1 MDRRSF
7 LGAVLGALAP
17 AAPLARA
24 AAAGQRTRWSVR
36 TSEGFDA
43 LCFLGPLSGKEFYAR
58 YYKDELGAFLPRLPA
73 NARTALSGLAV
84 EAEATQALLGPQLS
98 VLFSGGPDAEL
109 SDLRD
114 ALERAETAL
123 LPPYKASSY
132 WSEENW
138 AFLQKIRPG
147 LRTVLGAMEAADFA
161 GFRRG
166 YVEPRAA
173 QRLPAL
179 RARLAGVDVI
189 AEQERLLGRR
199 FNDPT
204 IEIDLL
210 YFSKPHGI
218 KVQGQRFLTHLDYP
232 DEVVLRNAAHEPL
245 HPPFD
250 MSGPIARSALAALG
264 KDPLLTRIVAEHD
277 PSFGYNSVEGLL
289 DEDTVEALEQI
300 VSERLGFARPAAE
313 RWRQAD
319 GGMHVLAAGLYG
331 LLKADRY
338 DRTGGNLEKWL
349 ATVVRRGR
357 LAPGSLHPAAAKV
370 LGTSVDRLWE
380 PRKT

>member
-1 MDRRSF
+1 
-7 LGAVLGALAP
+7 
-17 AAPLARA
+17 
-24 AAAGQRTRWSVR
+24 
-36 TSEGFDA
+36 
-43 LCFLGPLSGKEFYAR
+43 
-58 YYKDELGAFLPRLPA
+58 
-73 NARTALSGLAV
+73 
-84 EAEATQALLGPQLS
+84 
-98 VLFSGGPDAEL
+98 
-109 SDLRD
+109 
-114 ALERAETAL
+114 
-123 LPPYKASSY
+123 
-132 WSEENW
+132 
-138 AFLQKIRPG
+138 
-147 LRTVLGAMEAADFA
+147 MEAADFA

-179 RARLAGVDVI
+179 RTKLAGVDVI

-199 FNDPT
+199 FSDPT

-250 MSGPIARSALAALG
+250 MSGPTAQSVLAVLG
-264 KDPLLTRIVAEHD
+264 KDPLLARIVAEHD

-300 VSERLGFARPAAE
+300 VSERLGFARPADE

-338 DRTGGNLEKWL
+338 DRRGGNLEKWF
-349 ATVVRRGR
+349 ATAVRQGR
-357 LAPGSLHPAAAKV
+357 LTPDSLYPAAAKV